1 MKKKSALIRI
11 DDVDVSG
18 HFFEPATG
26 FPGILFVHGWA
37 GSQQRDERRSRA
49 IAQLGCICLTFDMR
63 GHGEMH
69 QDLKSVTPSDNL
81 ADICSAY
88 DALAA
93 HPGVDPGSIAVVAS
107 SYGAYLSTILTASR
121 PVRWLA
127 MRVPALY
134 EDDAW
139 EVAKYSLDRDEL
151 QLFRSS
157 QVPVQSNRALRSCL
171 NFHGDVLIVE
181 SENDHLI
188 PHATI
193 ASYIASF
200 VKARSITHRIVAGA
214 DHALTRAESRHA
226 YDDLLLGWVREMVL
240 NAR

>member
-1 MKKKSALIRI
+1 MKKKSARI
-11 DDVDVSG
+11 STEDGEMSG

-26 FPGILFVHGWA
+26 FPGVLFVHGWA
-37 GSQQRDERRSRA
+37 GSQSRDERRSRT

-63 GHGEMH
+63 GHGEMREG
-69 QDLKSVTPSDNL
+69 LKSVTPSDNL
-81 ADICSAY
+81 ADVCSAY

-93 HPGVDPGSIAVVAS
+93 HPGVDPGCIAVVAS
-107 SYGAYLSTILTASR
+107 SYGAYLAAILSSIR
-121 PVRWLA
+121 PVRWLS

-134 EDDAW
+134 EDDDW
-139 EVAKYSLDRDEL
+139 DVAKYSLDREEL
-151 QLFRSS
+151 HQFRSS
-157 QVPVQSNRALRSCL
+157 QVPALSSRALRSCG
-171 NFHGDVLIVE
+171 NFEGDVLIVE

-200 VKARSITHRIVAGA
+200 VKAHSITHRIVAGA
-214 DHALTRAESRHA
+214 DHALSSAESRHA
-226 YDDLLLGWVREMVL
+226 YDELLLGWVREMVL

>member
-1 MKKKSALIRI
+1 MKKKSALIR
-11 DDVDVSG
+11 VDGVDMAG

-26 FPGILFVHGWA
+26 FPGVLFVHGWA
-37 GSQQRDERRSRA
+37 GSQRRDERRSRA
-49 IAQLGCICLTFDMR
+49 IAQLGCICLTFDLR
-63 GHGEMH
+63 GHGEMRE
-69 QDLKSVTPSDNL
+69 DIKSVTPSDNL
-81 ADICSAY
+81 MDVCSAY
-88 DALAA
+88 DALVG
-93 HPGVDPGSIAVVAS
+93 HPGVDPNSIAVVAS
-107 SYGAYLSTILTASR
+107 SYGAYLATLLTAHR

-134 EDDAW
+134 EDDSW
-139 EVAKYSLDRDEL
+139 NVAKYSLNREEL
-151 QLFRSS
+151 QRFRSF

-171 NFHGDVLIVE
+171 DFRGDVLIVE

-200 VKARSITHRIVAGA
+200 VMARSITHRMVENA
-214 DHALTRAESRHA
+214 DHALSSPESRHA
-226 YDDLLLGWVREMVL
+226 YDELLLGWIREMEL